1 MLTKIRSRIERLR
14 NERAE
19 TLPAAIVTGIVSSII
34 LLGLAG
40 VTATVVSQ
48 QKNAEVVSEATTTA
62 TNIDVSLRS
71 DATAATTIKPI
82 SATSVQFHVPASTG
96 NQCKLVTWNV
106 DGSNLTRQLAVYNG
120 SKTVNGNVECDT
132 ASSVVVNS
140 KRTLTTALD
149 TSAAATF
156 KYSNSLGRTLV
167 VDSAGTVAP
176 SDPSQQPPTS
186 GTPVAAAWAS
196 TKVAKISFKFTI
208 VAESGNV
215 TREVEQSA
223 STPLYSDSTQKDNA
237 QVAVET
243 AQRPVKA
250 SPISVSIDPVVLGT
264 NYTVSWPQVVC
275 PTDTTR
281 TYVVKENGVAKSY
294 PTNSIT
300 LQQTNDKLS
309 DVTYNV
315 TTTCVKGELAI
326 SSEPSDSVTRAVVPP
341 APKVTLTTQPAAT
354 NAALDAHVG
363 ATIQCAYGTAQY
375 GFSRIV
381 TSHGATATGATQNTG
396 VASYTMDKAIN
407 DGFATYQ
414 GSQYQYSVD
423 GNCISAAGNQSP
435 NGGPVTTNTFT
446 TLLNKPAVPSFYD
459 PIDGATKV
467 DPSYTLG
474 WNATT
479 CAPGT
484 SLQYDLDKTKNY
496 AKASTSNIVIWK
508 AGVTS
513 ADVVNTQGNTV
524 GYAVKARCVG
534 SYTSLTA
541 ESAVDTVTYTT
552 LVKAPS
558 VPRSVD
564 NNSWFTVSW
573 AAPSTAC
580 APEANLKYRLVQN
593 KANATAGTWRGGE
606 TTATSSGLIYSD
618 QKQGYPQGAYV
629 QAYCDG
635 TNDASAW
642 VGSDSTSGT
651 DWVSHI
657 DASLSG
663 NVTYWRKFNGSA
675 DCGYGTKPENFR
687 LYLAADGFNPVWGS
701 KQPYAPDGSYVDAS
715 YAPTS
720 GGNTGWMTFSVTTNR
735 NVGWITDAAGGYK
748 YWYGN
753 GRSGYATRLVNNN
766 QSIDIYYYNMAS
778 FSDNVSWWWYGT
790 CGTPYAKQTS
800 KGSDY
805 LRGAGQ
811 GRATKGVGDPGSTY
825 NSVATGFD
833 TKNSGSTTISKGTQ
847 LDGGDQIFSPNG
859 RYRLTMNT
867 AGSLYLYNTD
877 SNRTIWTA
885 GSVTGAGNYFVY
897 QNDDNLVVYNSSDKA
912 VWSSSTSSKT
922 STRLALQDD
931 GNLVLYNGTT
941 AIWNTGTNGA

>member
-82 SATSVQFHVPASTG
+82 SAQSVQFHIPASTG

-106 DGSNLTRQLAVYNG
+106 DSANLTRQLAVYNG
-120 SKTVNGNVECDT
+120 TKTVNGNVECDT
-132 ASSVVVNS
+132 ASSVIVNS

-149 TSAAATF
+149 TSAATTF

-167 VDSAGTVAP
+167 VDDKGTVAP

-208 VAESGNV
+208 VADTGNV

-223 STPLYSDSTQKDNA
+223 STPLYSDPTQKDNA

-243 AQRPVKA
+243 AQRPIKA
-250 SPISVSIDPVVLGT
+250 SPINVSVNPVVLGT
-264 NYTVSWPQVVC
+264 GYTVSWPSVVC

-281 TYVVKENGVAKSY
+281 TYVLKENGVTSSY
-294 PTNSIT
+294 STNSAT
-300 LQQTNDKLS
+300 FKQTNEKIS

-326 SSEPSDSVTRAVVPP
+326 SSEPSDSVTRPVVPP
-341 APKVTLTTQPAAT
+341 APTLTLTGQPTAT
-354 NAALDAHVG
+354 NAALDSHVQ
-363 ATIQCAYGTAQY
+363 ATIQCVYGTSQY
-375 GFSRIV
+375 KFSRVV
-381 TSHGATATGATQNTG
+381 TSHGTPAEGSVVSTNSANFTL
-396 VASYTMDKAIN
+396 DKAIN
-407 DGFATYQ
+407 DGFTTYQ
-414 GSQYQYSVD
+414 GSQYQYEVLAA
-423 GNCISAAGNQSP
+423 CITQAGVSSP
-435 NGGPVTTNTFT
+435 GVSQVQTNAFT
-446 TLLNKPAVPSFYD
+446 TVLSKPAVPTFYD
-459 PIDGATKV
+459 PVDGATKV
-467 DPSYTLG
+467 ATTYTLD

-496 AKASTSNIVIWK
+496 AKAATSNLIVWK
-508 AGVTS
+508 AGVT
-513 ADVVNTQGNTV
+513 AYDATNTQGNTV
-524 GYAVKARCVG
+524 AYAVKARCVG

-541 ESAVDTVTYTT
+541 ESAADTVTYTT

-573 AAPSTAC
+573 AAPATTC
-580 APEANLKYRLVQN
+580 APETSLQYRMVQN
-593 KANATAGTWRGGE
+593 KANATTGLWRGTA
-606 TTATSSGLIYSD
+606 TTATSQGLVYGD
-618 QKQGYPQGAYV
+618 QKQGYPQGAYI
-629 QAYCDG
+629 QAMCDG
-635 TNDASAW
+635 TNDSSGW
-642 VGSDSTSGT
+642 IGEDNTSGT
-651 DWVSHI
+651 DWVAHI

-687 LYLAADGFNPVWGS
+687 LYIAANGFNPTWGS
-701 KQPYAPDGSYVDAS
+701 KQPYAPDGSYVDSS
-715 YAPTS
+715 YEPTS
-720 GGNTGWMTFSVTTNR
+720 GGNTGWLNFSVTTNR
-735 NVGWITDAAGGYK
+735 NPSWITDGAGGYK

-753 GRSGYATRLVNNN
+753 GRSGYATRLTNSN

-805 LRGAGQ
+805 LRGSGQ

-825 NSVATGFD
+825 NSVSTGFD
-833 TKNSGSTTISKGTQ
+833 TKNSGSTTISKGTE
-847 LDGGDQIFSPNG
+847 LDAGDQLYSPNG
-859 RYRLTMNT
+859 RYRLTMGTTGNLT
-867 AGSLYLYNTD
+867 LYNLD
-877 SNRTIWTA
+877 SNKTVWSTA
-885 GSVTGAGNYFVY
+885 TTGTGNYFTY
-897 QNDDNLVVYNSSDKA
+897 QQDDNLVVYNANDKA
-912 VWSSSTSSKT
+912 LWASNTSSKT
-922 STRLALQDD
+922 STRLLLQDD
-931 GNLVLYNGTT
+931 GNFVLYNGST
-941 AIWNTGTNGA
+941 AVWSTGTNGA